1 MKHARLDIARSAEL
15 LPVLNGPVGVFGQI
29 GLERLQSL
37 MDWDLRCV
45 SSSFAVNKTL
55 SSAGLKVGQ
64 MLEAEIDHAI
74 VFVPRAKAEAHDL
87 IAAAVQACPNGWI
100 VIDGQKTDGIESIAK
115 QIARDVADV
124 GSYSKGHG
132 KTIWFRSADARHLV
146 EWCAQASENKSGFV
160 TAPGV
165 FSADDVD
172 PASEMLVEHIP
183 SSLSGQ
189 IADLGAGWGFLSH
202 GLFEKCAGITK
213 LHLIEDNAVALKCAR
228 DNIIDDRAQFC
239 WADALNWMPSKPLD
253 CVVMNPPFHTTRSA
267 EPTLGI
273 GFIQAA
279 ARVLKPGGRLFMV
292 ANSHLPYEPTLAKS
306 FEKYELLARS
316 SRFKVYCATRGR
328 GKLI

>member
-1 MKHARLDIARSAEL
+1 MKHARLDLARSAEL
-15 LPVLNGPVGVFGQI
+15 LPVLSGPIGVFGQI
-29 GLERLQSL
+29 ELERLHGL

-45 SSSFAVNKTL
+45 SSSFAVSKVL
-55 SSAGLKVGQ
+55 SVAGLNVGQ
-64 MLEAEIDHAI
+64 VLGAEIEHAV
-74 VFVPRAKAEAHDL
+74 VFIPRAKAEARDL
-87 IAAAVQACPNGWI
+87 IAQAVQACPNGWI
-100 VIDGQKTDGIESIAK
+100 IIDGQKTDGIESIAK
-115 QIARDVADV
+115 QIARDVPNI

-132 KTIWFRSADARHLV
+132 KTIWLRSADATHLI
-146 EWCAQASENKSGFV
+146 EWRSQASENKSGFV

-172 PASEMLVEHIP
+172 PASEMLIEHVP
-183 SSLSGQ
+183 SNLSGQ

-202 GLFEKCAGITK
+202 RLLKRCSGIAG
-213 LHLIEDNAVALKCAR
+213 LHLIEDSAVALECAR
-228 DNIIDDRAQFC
+228 SNIIDEKALFY
-239 WADALNWMPSKPLD
+239 WADALSWTSPKPVD
-253 CVVMNPPFHTTRSA
+253 AVVMNPPFHTTRSV
-267 EPTLGI
+267 EPALGI

-292 ANSHLPYEPTLAKS
+292 ANSHLPYEPALEQN